1 MTAGSMTFLWTPA
14 SLTVSLLVL
23 LAGAACCIISW
34 RRSGRTRSMALL
46 EVLRFV
52 LIVLVLITL
61 NQPEIPRRIVPAE
74 QPRLVVLHDVSGS
87 MQTQD
92 SAAETGVVTRRQTAD
107 QLIRPEVWQPV
118 AQKMQVLFEPFS
130 SPEPTGVRGTDLQSA
145 LAAAAERHAGLRGLV
160 VISDGDWNTGE
171 APATAASQLRVR
183 GIPVC
188 TVPVGSEKRL
198 PDLVLTAADAPT
210 FGVVGKALRIPFR
223 VTSWLP
229 ADTSI
234 AVTLTGT
241 QGEPVTRLINVPGMG
256 QFQDALEWKPAI
268 TGEYTLSLQIPVS
281 DTEIRQDNN
290 QLTIPIAVRDEELK
304 VLIVES
310 LPRWEYRYLRNA
322 LERDP
327 GVEVSCLLLHP
338 DLPEN
343 GGGRGYLAAFP
354 EDAQLFEYDVVFLG
368 DVGLGPRGLTAQ
380 QCASLKQLVRNQAGG
395 LVFLPGIQGNQA
407 TLANTEL
414 DELLPV
420 VLNTTVP
427 RGRGTARPG
436 RFALTEA
443 GRRSLLTR
451 LESDDIENEKIW
463 NGLPGFYWYAA
474 AERARAGAQVLAT
487 HDSESTAFGRVPL
500 IAARTSG
507 TGKVL
512 YMGSDGAWR
521 WRKGVEDLYHYRFW
535 GQVVR
540 WMAYQRNMSQ
550 GESMRLFFS
559 PDRPE
564 AGSAVTLNANVMTA
578 AGEPLREGS
587 VTVQAIAPGGTTET
601 VRLAPAGQDSWGL
614 FTGDFVPQE
623 GGQYVLRAACAE
635 TGARLEM
642 RMSVLGQ
649 EREQVGQ
656 PARPDV
662 LREISRMTQGESA
675 DVASIQQLV
684 QKLATMP
691 EPEPVIVPLRIWSH
705 PLWGG
710 MIILLLG
717 IFWTGRKFAGMA

>member
-1 MTAGSMTFLWTPA
+1 MTFLWTPA
-14 SLTVSLLVL
+14 SLILSLLVL
-23 LAGAACCIISW
+23 LAGAACCVVSW
-34 RRSGRTRSMALL
+34 RRGGRTRAVAALEL
-46 EVLRFV
+46 LRFV
-52 LIVLVLITL
+52 LIVLVLVTL
-61 NQPEIPRRIVPAE
+61 NQPELQREVRPDE

-87 MQTQD
+87 MKTRD
-92 SAAETGVVTRRQTAD
+92 SAVQSVVSTRQETAD
-107 QLIRPEVWQPV
+107 GLIRPEVWQPV
-118 AQKMQVLFEPFS
+118 AQRMQVVFEPFS
-130 SPEPTGVRGTDLQSA
+130 AAEPIGAGGTDLQSA
-145 LAAAAERHAGLRGLV
+145 LLAAADRHTGLRGLV
-160 VISDGDWNTGE
+160 VISDGDWNIGE
-171 APATAASQLRVR
+171 APAVAASQLRVR
-183 GIPVC
+183 GIPIYS
-188 TVPVGSEKRL
+188 VPVGSEQRL
-198 PDLVLTAADAPT
+198 PDLILTAADAPT
-210 FGVVGKALRIPFR
+210 FGVAGKAVRIPFR
-223 VTSWLP
+223 ITSWLP
-229 ADTSI
+229 QESSL

-241 QGEPVTRLINVPGMG
+241 QGEPVTKLVRVPGMG
-256 QFQDALEWKPAI
+256 QLQDALEWKPTQ

-281 DTEIRQDNN
+281 DGEIREDNN
-290 QLTIPIAVRDEELK
+290 QLQIPIAVREEELK

-327 GVEVSCLLLHP
+327 GVDVSCLLLHP
-338 DLPEN
+338 DLTEN

-368 DVGLGPRGLTAQ
+368 DVGVGPRGLSVQ
-380 QCASLKQLVRNQAGG
+380 QCASLKQLVRTQAGG
-395 LVFLPGIQGNQA
+395 LVFLPGIQGNQN
-407 TLANTEL
+407 TLVNSEL

-420 VLNTTVP
+420 VMNTSVP
-427 RGRGTARPG
+427 RGRGTTRPG

-451 LESDDIENEKIW
+451 LEADDVENEKIW

-578 AGEPLREGS
+578 GGEPLREGA
-587 VTVQAIAPGGTTET
+587 VTVQAVAPSGATET
-601 VRLAPAGQDSWGL
+601 IRLAASGQDSWGL
-614 FTGDFVPQE
+614 FSGDFVPRE
-623 GGQYVLRAACAE
+623 GGQYILRAACAE

-642 RMSVLGQ
+642 RMAVVGQ

-662 LREISRMTQGESA
+662 LREISRMTRGEST
-675 DVASIQQLV
+675 DVASVQQLV
-684 QKLATMP
+684 QRLAAMP
-691 EPEPVIVPLRIWSH
+691 EPAPVIVPLRIWSH

-710 MIILLLG
+710 LIIVLLAV
-717 IFWTGRKFAGMA
+717 FWTGRKFAGLA

>member
-1 MTAGSMTFLWTPA
+1 MIFLWTPA
-14 SLTVSLLVL
+14 SLIVSLLVL
-23 LAGAACCIISW
+23 LAGAACCLISW
-34 RRSGRTRSMALL
+34 RRGGKTRPLALL
-46 EVLRFV
+46 ELLRFT

-61 NQPEIPRRIVPAE
+61 NQPEIPQQILPVE

-87 MQTQD
+87 MQTLD
-92 SAAETGVVTRRQTAD
+92 SSSEAGIVTRQQTAD
-107 QLIRPEVWQPV
+107 QLIQPAVWQPV

-130 SPEPTGVRGTDLQSA
+130 SPQPTGARGTDLHSA
-145 LAAAAERHAGLRGLV
+145 LAAAAAQHNGLRGLV

-171 APATAASQLRVR
+171 APAAAASQLRVR
-183 GIPVC
+183 GVPVYSI
-188 TVPVGSEKRL
+188 PVGSEKRL

-210 FGVVGKALRIPFR
+210 FAVAGKALRIPFR
-223 VTSWLP
+223 ITSWLP
-229 ADTSI
+229 AETSI

-241 QGEPVTRLINVPGMG
+241 RQEPVTRLVKVPGMG
-256 QFQDALEWKPAI
+256 QLQDALEWKPTV
-268 TGEYTLSLQIPVS
+268 TGEYSLSLQIPVS
-281 DTEIRQDNN
+281 DLEIRQDNN
-290 QLTIPIAVRDEELK
+290 QLTIPIAVREEELR
-304 VLIVES
+304 VLIIES

-327 GVEVSCLLLHP
+327 GVSVSCLLLHP
-338 DLPEN
+338 DLPDN

-368 DVGLGPRGLTAQ
+368 DVGTGPRGLTAQ

-407 TLANTEL
+407 SLASTEL

-420 VLNTTVP
+420 VMSTAVP

-550 GESMRLFFS
+550 GESMRLFFA

-578 AGEPLREGS
+578 TGEPLREGS
-587 VTVQAIAPGGTTET
+587 VTVQAVAPSGATESI
-601 VRLAPAGQDSWGL
+601 RLAPAGQDSWGL
-614 FTGDFVPQE
+614 FTGDFVPRE
-623 GGQYVLRAACAE
+623 GGQYVLKAACAE

-649 EREQVGQ
+649 EREQTGQ
-656 PARPDV
+656 PAKPDV

-675 DVASIQQLV
+675 DVTAVQQLV
-684 QKLATMP
+684 QKLAALP

-710 MIILLLG
+710 LIITLLG
-717 IFWTGRKFAGMA
+717 IFWTARKFAGLA

>member
-1 MTAGSMTFLWTPA
+1 MIFLWTPA
-14 SLTVSLLVL
+14 SLIVSLLVL
-23 LAGAACCIISW
+23 LAGAACCLISW
-34 RRSGRTRSMALL
+34 RRGGKTRPLALL
-46 EVLRFV
+46 ELLRFI

-61 NQPEIPRRIVPAE
+61 NQPEIPQQILPVE

-87 MQTQD
+87 MQTLD
-92 SAAETGVVTRRQTAD
+92 SSSEAGIVTRQRTVD
-107 QLIRPEVWQPV
+107 QLIQPAVWQPV

-130 SPEPTGVRGTDLQSA
+130 SPQPTGARGTDLHSA
-145 LAAAAERHAGLRGLV
+145 LAAAAAQHNSLRGLV

-171 APATAASQLRVR
+171 VPAAAASQLRVR
-183 GIPVC
+183 GVPVYSI
-188 TVPVGSEKRL
+188 PVGSEKRL

-210 FGVVGKALRIPFR
+210 FAVAGKSLRIPFR
-223 VTSWLP
+223 ITSWLP
-229 ADTSI
+229 AETSI

-241 QGEPVTRLINVPGMG
+241 RQEPVNRLIKVPGMG
-256 QFQDALEWKPAI
+256 QLQDALEWKPTV
-268 TGEYTLSLQIPVS
+268 TGEYSLSLQIPVS
-281 DTEIRQDNN
+281 DLEIRQDNN
-290 QLTIPIAVRDEELK
+290 QLTIPIAVREEELK
-304 VLIVES
+304 VLIIES

-327 GVEVSCLLLHP
+327 GVSVNCLLLHP
-338 DLPEN
+338 DLPDN

-354 EDAQLFEYDVVFLG
+354 EDSQLFEYDVVFLG
-368 DVGLGPRGLTAQ
+368 DVGTGPRGLTTQ

-395 LVFLPGIQGNQA
+395 LVFLPGILGNQA
-407 TLANTEL
+407 SLASTEL

-420 VLNTTVP
+420 VMSTTVP

-564 AGSAVTLNANVMTA
+564 AGSAATLNANVMTA

-587 VTVQAIAPGGTTET
+587 VTVQAVAPSGATESI
-601 VRLAPAGQDSWGL
+601 RLAPAGQDSWGL
-614 FTGDFVPQE
+614 FTGDFVPRE
-623 GGQYVLRAACAE
+623 GGQYILKAACAE
-635 TGARLEM
+635 TGTRLEM

-649 EREQVGQ
+649 EREQTGQ
-656 PARPDV
+656 PAKPDV
-662 LREISRMTQGESA
+662 LREISQMTQGESA
-675 DVASIQQLV
+675 DVTAVQQLV
-684 QKLATMP
+684 QKLAALP
-691 EPEPVIVPLRIWSH
+691 DPKPVIVPLRIWSH

-710 MIILLLG
+710 LIITLLG
-717 IFWTGRKFAGMA
+717 VFWTARKFAGLA